1 MTLSLG
7 PDTVDSVRFG
17 VLGPLGVWTADGR
30 EISVPEAKVRL
41 LLTDL
46 LVHEGQPVSADR
58 LVEDLWGDRL
68 PGNPLNTLQTK
79 VSQLRKV
86 LEQAQPGS
94 GRLVVHQRGS
104 YLMPVNLDVTQFR
117 ALVARARD
125 SDDVRTQSRL
135 LADALALWR
144 GPVLDEVA
152 DEPFA
157 APIIARLTEERLAAQ
172 EDWAA
177 VRLELGE
184 HDALAGELGE
194 LVAAHPLRERLRA
207 LQMRALYRAGRQNE
221 ALDSYRELRRLLA
234 DELGLTPGADIAALE
249 QAILEQDPTLAIS
262 SRPRTNLPEPLTE
275 LVGRDDAVQSVLSL
289 LSGARLVTL
298 TGPGGVGKT
307 RLALHIARQL
317 PNAWLIEFSGL
328 DRHGSAEQCP
338 EELVVDVFAATLNIR
353 DEHGC
358 DANRLAEYLR
368 DKDIA
373 LVLDNCEGVVEPL
386 AGLAAKLL
394 EAAPGLRIL
403 ATSQL
408 PLGVIGEIVWNVP
421 PLDIPA
427 PGSVAAED
435 VEAFSSVQLFAAR
448 AAAADPGF
456 VVDADNAAAVAA
468 ICRRLDGVPLAL
480 ELAATRIR
488 ALGPHELLH
497 RLDDRFRLLANGS
510 RSGPARHRT
519 LRALLDWSWQL
530 LSEPQ
535 QVTLR
540 RMAVHAEGADLSAVE
555 ALCADE
561 EVAAE
566 NVAGLLADLVD
577 RSLVVRAAGP
587 RYRLLETVVAYG
599 LERLRDAGELEV
611 MHRRHAD
618 YYVGLAE
625 RAAAAVRTS
634 EQCAWLERLSVEAPN
649 LRRAMETA
657 VGLGDADL
665 ALRLVNALAWHWF
678 LRGRI
683 GEARR
688 SIRQALAV
696 PGGTE
701 ERRNI
706 AQCWDT
712 GLAIAAGETVD
723 DDAFDIAN
731 RIDDP
736 ADRATALWFLG
747 YVTTSVGIT
756 QGLQLTTRA
765 LREFEALGDTWGIG
779 VALID
784 RATHD
789 MSSGDFVAS
798 ERDAARGSAL
808 LDEFGERWG
817 QLQASYITGSLAE
830 IAGDYERAERM
841 HRNGLSMAEELGLA
855 PEVSFQLSWLG
866 RIAMLRGEHERAWQ
880 LHERARLLG
889 AEQGFK
895 PAEMYAETGLGLGA
909 RRTGQF
915 DVAEKHMHNVL
926 DWHRAQRFQAGTA
939 LALAELGFIAEQRG
953 DQVTAHRLQLEGY
966 RLARDSEDPRTIALS
981 LEGLAGA
988 HALAGGYDQAARL
1001 LGAATRL
1008 RDSAGRPLPAGQRDD
1023 VDRIAGTLRAALGDA
1038 ELEAQLRRGAEA
1050 ALDDL
1055 EL

>member
-1 MTLSLG
+1 LSPG

-17 VLGPLGVWTADGR
+17 VLGPLAVWTDDGR
-30 EISVPEAKVRL
+30 EVHVPEVKVRFLLADL
-41 LLTDL
+41 LLR
-46 LVHEGQPVSADR
+46 EGQPLSADR
-58 LVEDLWGDRL
+58 LADDLWGDRP
-68 PGNPLNTLQTK
+68 PGNPMNTLQTK

-94 GRLVVHQRGS
+94 GKLLVYERGS
-104 YLMPVNLDVTQFR
+104 YLMPVDLDVAQFR
-117 ALVARARD
+117 ALIARTRNSDDIRAR
-125 SDDVRTQSRL
+125 SRL

-157 APIIARLTEERLAAQ
+157 APVIARLEEERLAAH
-172 EDWAA
+172 EEWAA
-177 VRLELGE
+177 ARLELGD
-184 HDALAGELGE
+184 HDALTGELGE

-207 LQMRALYRAGRQNE
+207 LQMRALYRAGRQSE
-221 ALDSYRELRRLLA
+221 ALDSYRELHRLLA
-234 DELGLTPGADIAALE
+234 AELGLTPSPEIVALE
-249 QAILEQDPTLAIS
+249 QAILQQDPALALT

-289 LSGARLVTL
+289 LSGSRLVTL

-307 RLALHIARQL
+307 RLALQTARQL
-317 PNAWLIEFSGL
+317 QDAWLIELSGL
-328 DRHGSAEQCP
+328 DRHGSVAQCPP
-338 EELVVDVFAATLNIR
+338 EELIVDVFASTLNIR
-353 DEHGC
+353 DERGC
-358 DANRLAEYLR
+358 DAKRLAQYLR

-373 LVLDNCEGVVEPL
+373 LVLDNCEGVIEPV
-386 AGLAAKLL
+386 AQLAAKLL

-408 PLGVIGEIVWNVP
+408 PLGVAGEVVWNVP
-421 PLDIPA
+421 PLSIPG

-435 VEAFSSVQLFAAR
+435 VRAFGSVQLFAAR

-456 VVDADNAAAVAA
+456 VVDDDNAVAVAA
-468 ICRRLDGVPLAL
+468 ICRRLDGIPLAL

-488 ALGPHELLH
+488 ALGAHELLH

-510 RSGPARHRT
+510 RSGPERHRT

-530 LSEPQ
+530 LSGPQ
-535 QVTLR
+535 QATLR
-540 RMAVHAEGADLSAVE
+540 RMAVYAEGADLAAVE
-555 ALCADE
+555 ALCGGDG
-561 EVAAE
+561 VAAE
-566 NVAGLLADLVD
+566 DVAGLLADLVD
-577 RSLVVRAAGP
+577 RSLVVRVPGP

-599 LERLRDAGELEV
+599 LERLRDAGELEATQ
-611 MHRRHAD
+611 RRHAD

-625 RAAAAVRTS
+625 VAAAALRIR
-634 EQCAWLERLSVEAPN
+634 EQCAWLERLGLEAPN

-657 VGLGDADL
+657 IGLGDADL

-688 SIRQALAV
+688 SIRQALETR
-696 PGGTE
+696 GRTD
-701 ERRNI
+701 ERRHI
-706 AQCWDT
+706 ARCWDA

-723 DDAFDIAN
+723 GDALNIAE

-747 YVTTSVGIT
+747 YVATSVGVP
-756 QGLQLTTRA
+756 QALHLTTRA
-765 LREFEALGDTWGIG
+765 LTEFEALGDNWGIG

-784 RATHD
+784 QATHH
-789 MSSGDFVAS
+789 MSAGDFVAS
-798 ERDAARGSAL
+798 ERDAARGCAL
-808 LDEFGERWG
+808 LDEVGERWG
-817 QLQASYITGSLAE
+817 QLQASYLTGSLAE
-830 IAGDYERAERM
+830 IAGDYELAERM

-855 PEVSFQLSWLG
+855 PEISFQLSWLG

-909 RRTGQF
+909 RRAGQF
-915 DVAEKHMHNVL
+915 DVAEKYIHNVL
-926 DWHRAQRFQAGTA
+926 EWHRAQRFQAGTA

-953 DQVTAHRLQLEGY
+953 DHLAAHRLQLEGY
-966 RLARDSEDPRTIALS
+966 RLARDSGDPRAIALA

-988 HALAGGYDQAARL
+988 HALAGRYEEAALL
-1001 LGAATRL
+1001 LGAAIRL
-1008 RDSAGRPLPAGQRDD
+1008 RESVGRPLPDGQRDD
-1023 VDRIAGTLRAALGDA
+1023 VDRITDTLKGALGDA
-1038 ELEAQLRRGAEA
+1038 GLDTQLRRGADA
-1050 ALDDL
+1050 ALD
-1055 EL
+1055 ELIE